1 MSILTKVNE
10 KFYSY
15 FDKETKMLF
24 TLKYGDRGV
33 YGYGKAFYLTVTY
46 DGAKQTIATFTTKD
60 DGYKCYKED
69 YMGILWNEYN
79 VLKEANEMV
88 CRMLGKEEE

>member
-33 YGYGKAFYLTVTY
+33 YGHGKAFYLTVTY
-46 DGAKQTIATFTTKD
+46 DGAKQTIATFTTKN
-60 DGYKCYKED
+60 DGYKCYHED

-88 CRMLGKEEE
+88 CRMLGKEEK

>member
-1 MSILTKVNE
+1 MSILTKINE

-46 DGAKQTIATFTTKD
+46 DGAKQNIATFTVKD
-60 DGYKCYKED
+60 DGYKCYKDD
-69 YMGILWNEYN
+69 YMGKLWDSYDT
-79 VLKEANEMV
+79 LIEANRMV
-88 CRMLGKEEE
+88 CRMLGKEDE

>member
-33 YGYGKAFYLTVTY
+33 YGSGKAFVF
-46 DGAKQTIATFTTKD
+46 Q
-60 DGYKCYKED
+60 YK
-69 YMGILWNEYN
+69 
-79 VLKEANEMV
+79 
-88 CRMLGKEEE
+88 

>member
-15 FDKETKMLF
+15 FDKKTKMLF

-46 DGAKQTIATFTTKD
+46 DGAKQTIATFTIKD

-69 YMGILWNEYN
+69 YMGILWDAYN
-79 VLKEANEMV
+79 AIKEANEMV

>member
-24 TLKYGDRGV
+24 TLKYGDRGI

-46 DGAKQTIATFTTKD
+46 DGAKQTIATFTVKD
-60 DGYKCYKED
+60 DGYKCYKDD
-69 YMGILWNEYN
+69 YMGKLWDSYDT
-79 VLKEANEMV
+79 LREANRMV
-88 CRMLGKEEE
+88 CRMLGKEDE

>member
-46 DGAKQTIATFTTKD
+46 DGAKQVIATFTTKD
-60 DGYKCYKED
+60 DGYRCYEED
-69 YMGILWNEYN
+69 YRGIVWNAYN

-88 CRMLGKEEE
+88 CRMLGKEKE